1 MGIKFINDK
10 EIKQLKESA
19 ETAITQYNQV
29 VEQNKSLQQE
39 NMFFRNVIKE
49 FCVQFR
55 RKFGYS
61 FKIVDDLEK
70 VVK

>member
-1 MGIKFINDK
+1 MGLKIITK
-10 EIKQLKESA
+10 EEYDTLQKSREFAIKQ
-19 ETAITQYNQV
+19 YDMV
-29 VEQNKSLQQE
+29 VAQNRDLQQE